1 MEVLPSGLRGLGKTV
16 PRLYHLV
23 RVVGLFFV
31 GLTAIFLQQA
41 GEQEARRLTTLIH
54 VFLALGKT
62 EVEIA
67 KQIREYHLGFLTV
80 LKLNFVYLLGHVA
93 LKRTLLQ
100 DDSRKSLDFF
110 II

>member
-1 MEVLPSGLRGLGKTV
+1 MEVLPSGLRRLGKTV

-23 RVVGLFFV
+23 RIVGLLFI

-67 KQIREYHLGFLTV
+67 KQRRVYHLGFLAV
-80 LKLNFVYLLGHVA
+80 LSFFSCTYLDI
-93 LKRTLLQ
+93 LLSNELYYKMIQ
-100 DDSRKSLDFF
+100 ENL
-110 II
+110 

>member
-1 MEVLPSGLRGLGKTV
+1 MEVLPPGLRGLGKTV

-23 RVVGLFFV
+23 RVVGLFFI

-41 GEQEARRLTTLIH
+41 GDQEARRLTTLIH

-67 KQIREYHLGFLTV
+67 K
-80 LKLNFVYLLGHVA
+80 K
-93 LKRTLLQ
+93 
-100 DDSRKSLDFF
+100 KSLSFRFSDSFKAESRVLTWTYCSLKNSTAR
-110 II
+110 